1 MTKNNTPDPRV
12 VYADIIDLPHWESPT
27 RPRMSRYNR
36 AAQFSPFAA
45 LTGYDDIIREEARET
60 GTWIEPGESQKEQ
73 IDWRLNE
80 IERNLLIAAEGGSE
94 RSRFSPVPAEGG
106 VGGDRK
112 APQQYSLTFFVP
124 DTKKDGGEYVTAK
137 GSVRKIDPVRRK
149 LRLSDENGQIQE
161 IDLDRITSIDPD

>member
-1 MTKNNTPDPRV
+1 MTKNNAPDPRV

-80 IERNLLIAAEGGSE
+80 IAAAIEE
-94 RSRFSPVPAEGG
+94 
-106 VGGDRK
+106 K
-112 APQQYSLTFFVP
+112 QQPSVQIVYFVP

-137 GSVRKIDPVRRK
+137 GSVRKIDPVRR
-149 LRLSDENGQIQE
+149 RLLLANEDGQKQE
-161 IDLDRITSIDPD
+161 IALDRITSIDPD

>member
-1 MTKNNTPDPRV
+1 MTKNSTPDPRV

-80 IERNLLIAAEGGSE
+80 IAEAIEEKQKPS
-94 RSRFSPVPAEGG
+94 VQI
-106 VGGDRK
+106 V
-112 APQQYSLTFFVP
+112 YFVP
-124 DTKKDGGEYVTAK
+124 DAKKDGGAYTTVE
-137 GSVRKIDPVRRK
+137 GFVRKIDPIHRK
-149 LRLSDENGQIQE
+149 ILLTDETGQKQE
-161 IDLDRITSIDPD
+161 IDLDRITAIDPV

>member
-1 MTKNNTPDPRV
+1 MTKNSTPDPRV
-12 VYADIIDLPHWESPT
+12 VYAEIIDLPHCESPT

-80 IERNLLIAAEGGSE
+80 IAEAIEEKQKPS
-94 RSRFSPVPAEGG
+94 VQI
-106 VGGDRK
+106 V
-112 APQQYSLTFFVP
+112 YFVP
-124 DTKKDGGEYVTAK
+124 DAKKDGGAYTTVE
-137 GSVRKIDPVRRK
+137 GFVRKIDPIHRK
-149 LRLSDENGQIQE
+149 ILLTDENGQKQE
-161 IDLDRITSIDPD
+161 IDLDRITAIDPV

>member
-1 MTKNNTPDPRV
+1 MTGNNAPDPRV
-12 VYADIIDLPHWESPT
+12 VYADIINLPRWESPT

-80 IERNLLIAAEGGSE
+80 IAAAIEE
-94 RSRFSPVPAEGG
+94 
-106 VGGDRK
+106 K
-112 APQQYSLTFFVP
+112 QQPSVQIVYFVP

>member
-12 VYADIIDLPHWESPT
+12 VYADIIELPHWESPT

-80 IERNLLIAAEGGSE
+80 IAAAIEE
-94 RSRFSPVPAEGG
+94 
-106 VGGDRK
+106 K
-112 APQQYSLTFFVP
+112 QQPSVQIVYFVP

>member
-80 IERNLLIAAEGGSE
+80 IAAAIEE
-94 RSRFSPVPAEGG
+94 
-106 VGGDRK
+106 K
-112 APQQYSLTFFVP
+112 QQPSVQIVYFVP

-137 GSVRKIDPVRRK
+137 GSVRKINPVRRK

>member
-1 MTKNNTPDPRV
+1 VTGNNAPDPRV
-12 VYADIIDLPHWESPT
+12 VYADIINLPRWESPT

-80 IERNLLIAAEGGSE
+80 IAAAISE
-94 RSRFSPVPAEGG
+94 KQKPSVQI
-106 VGGDRK
+106 V
-112 APQQYSLTFFVP
+112 YFVP

-137 GSVRKIDPVRRK
+137 GSVRKIDPVRR
-149 LRLSDENGQIQE
+149 RLLLANEDGQKQE
-161 IDLDRITSIDPD
+161 IALDRITSIDPD

>member
-1 MTKNNTPDPRV
+1 VTKNNTPDPRV

-60 GTWIEPGESQKEQ
+60 GAWIEPGESQKEQ

-80 IERNLLIAAEGGSE
+80 IAAAIEE
-94 RSRFSPVPAEGG
+94 
-106 VGGDRK
+106 K
-112 APQQYSLTFFVP
+112 QQPSVQIVYFVP

-137 GSVRKIDPVRRK
+137 GSVRKIDPVRR
-149 LRLSDENGQIQE
+149 RLLLANEDGQKQE
-161 IDLDRITSIDPD
+161 IALDRITSIDPD

>member
-1 MTKNNTPDPRV
+1 VTKNNVPDPRV

-45 LTGYDDIIREEARET
+45 LSGYDDIIREEARET

-80 IERNLLIAAEGGSE
+80 IAAAISE
-94 RSRFSPVPAEGG
+94 KQKPSVQI
-106 VGGDRK
+106 V
-112 APQQYSLTFFVP
+112 YFVP

-137 GSVRKIDPVRRK
+137 GSVRKIDPVRR
-149 LRLSDENGQIQE
+149 RLLLANEDGQKQE
-161 IDLDRITSIDPD
+161 IALDRITSIDPD

>member
-45 LTGYDDIIREEARET
+45 LSGYDDIIREEARET

-80 IERNLLIAAEGGSE
+80 IAAAISE
-94 RSRFSPVPAEGG
+94 KQKPSVQI
-106 VGGDRK
+106 V
-112 APQQYSLTFFVP
+112 YFVP

-137 GSVRKIDPVRRK
+137 GSVRKIDPVRR
-149 LRLSDENGQIQE
+149 RLLLANEDGQKQE
-161 IDLDRITSIDPD
+161 IALDRITSIDPD

>member
-1 MTKNNTPDPRV
+1 VTKNNAPDPRV
-12 VYADIIDLPHWESPT
+12 VYADIINLPHWESPT

-80 IERNLLIAAEGGSE
+80 IAAAISE
-94 RSRFSPVPAEGG
+94 KQKPSVQI
-106 VGGDRK
+106 V
-112 APQQYSLTFFVP
+112 YFVP

-137 GSVRKIDPVRRK
+137 GSVRKIDPVRR
-149 LRLSDENGQIQE
+149 RLLLANEDGQKQE
-161 IDLDRITSIDPD
+161 IALDRITSIDPD

>member
-1 MTKNNTPDPRV
+1 MTKNSTPDPRV
-12 VYADIIDLPHWESPT
+12 VYAEIIDLPHWESPT

-80 IERNLLIAAEGGSE
+80 IAEAIEEKQKPS
-94 RSRFSPVPAEGG
+94 VQI
-106 VGGDRK
+106 V
-112 APQQYSLTFFVP
+112 YFVP
-124 DTKKDGGEYVTAK
+124 DAKKDGGAYTTVE
-137 GSVRKIDPVRRK
+137 GFVRKIDPIHRK
-149 LRLSDENGQIQE
+149 ILLTDENGQKQE
-161 IDLDRITSIDPD
+161 IDLDRITAIDPV

>member
-1 MTKNNTPDPRV
+1 MTKNSTPDPRV
-12 VYADIIDLPHWESPT
+12 VYAEIIDLPHWESPT

-80 IERNLLIAAEGGSE
+80 IAEAIEEKQKPS
-94 RSRFSPVPAEGG
+94 VQI
-106 VGGDRK
+106 V
-112 APQQYSLTFFVP
+112 YFVP
-124 DTKKDGGEYVTAK
+124 DAKKDGGAYTTAE
-137 GSVRKIDPVRRK
+137 GFVRKIDPIHRK
-149 LRLSDENGQIQE
+149 LLLADETGQKQE
-161 IDLDRITSIDPD
+161 IDLDRITAIDPV